1 MCARHC
7 RRAPA
12 VFLLLISDPWR
23 PHPREEGEKRQSHD
37 PQAAHA
43 RPPGLLIV
51 HALLYARAGAVRRG
65 VGGHGGRASVLSLE
79 PLPLGQAVARAS
91 RQSLAFWGVG
101 VGTRRGWRAAG
112 TTRGPG
118 RGAAAVLESCWARR
132 EAGKAEHFSPLGI
145 FESPGPGAMGSAFS
159 SADAAAMHQAPG
171 GGVSIFLLCFPRK
184 HIQQW

>member
-1 MCARHC
+1 MARHC

-51 HALLYARAGAVRRG
+51 RALLYARAGAVRRG

-79 PLPLGQAVARAS
+79 PLPLGPWHGRVGRAS
-91 RQSLAFWGVG
+91 RFGASESARGGAGVQLG
-101 VGTRRGWRAAG
+101 LL
-112 TTRGPG
+112 
-118 RGAAAVLESCWARR
+118 GAEG
-132 EAGKAEHFSPLGI
+132 EA
-145 FESPGPGAMGSAFS
+145 
-159 SADAAAMHQAPG
+159 
-171 GGVSIFLLCFPRK
+171 LLRF
-184 HIQQW
+184 